1 MNRCL
6 LRPLPRFKALLL
18 AAAAFVLL
26 HLAAPVLAQT
36 PQRLPPIPQ
45 AAQSGVL
52 VVTTPPDVLLNGI
65 SARLSP
71 GSRIHGYDNML
82 VMSGALIG
90 QKLTVR
96 YLLEPLGLVHEV
108 WILTDAEVAAL
119 ARARP

>member
-1 MNRCL
+1 MTRCL
-6 LRPLPRFKALLL
+6 PRHLPRVKALLL
-18 AAAAFVLL
+18 AAAALVSL
-26 HLAAPVLAQT
+26 HLPAPAAAQT

-52 VVTTPPDVLLNGI
+52 VVTTPPYVLLNGV

-96 YLLEPLGLVHEV
+96 YLLEPLGLLHEV
-108 WILTDAEVAAL
+108 WILTEAEVAAL